1 MKKVKMGQWKKFLFR
16 TGMRQP
22 SLAIEQPD
30 GQTAEVN
37 VVRKAAENL
46 PVKPAKKKMKK
57 SKTQKYKASYK

>member
-1 MKKVKMGQWKKFLFR
+1 
-16 TGMRQP
+16 MRQP